1 MAATDYY
8 ASSHPPT
15 GQPAHDT
22 TTPTPTNTAP
32 SPYDNPLPALPGQHQ
47 QHHQPPP
54 AAYPAVSPVAS
65 PFDDQAYP
73 PYQSNSNTHSSG
85 ALGGYPDSSYHG
97 ANTQYGGHNS
107 NYGTPPPGQ
116 PDPFTDQNAIPMQ
129 THPKMDGSP
138 PRYHTDPEGMYPQPE
153 KRRRKKKKG
162 WFSGRVTWVVYT
174 LTLVQIGVFV
184 GELIKNGILT
194 GSPIQTKP
202 NFNIMIGPS
211 PYVLINMGARFTPCM
226 HNIKQVIDNDVQAW
240 PCPNTT
246 SLDAGSLTCSLNEL
260 CGMSGIPDQTGVE
273 SFADRSHEPNQWYR
287 FIVPIF
293 LHAGIIHIGF
303 NMLLQLTLGRDMEK
317 EIGPLRFA
325 VVYFSAGIFGFV
337 LGGNYAADGI
347 TSVGASG
354 SLFGILALTLLDLF
368 YNWSS
373 RRSPVK
379 DLLFILLDVAI
390 AFVLGLLPG
399 LDNFSH
405 IGGFC
410 MGIVL
415 GICLLHSPQAL
426 RERTGSDDPPYTT
439 VDTQPLT
446 TSPSLSAPAG
456 SSAALTKFAKQPVGF
471 FKGRKPLWWAWWLVR
486 AGTLVAAFIGFVLLL
501 RNFYEWRN
509 TCSWCKHLTCL
520 VRLSFP
526 LCSLPLPVFTRHVA
540 NLLLAQPVTTNGVN
554 WCDIGGLNL
563 TSSGG
568 NTKRD
573 FVNLATFAAEAVGF
587 VS

>member
-1 MAATDYY
+1 MAANDYY
-8 ASSHPPT
+8 NSSYPPT
-15 GQPAHDT
+15 GPATGHAT
-22 TTPTPTNTAP
+22 
-32 SPYDNPLPALPGQHQ
+32 SPFDRTDAPLPPVPGKQSQHV
-47 QHHQPPP
+47 
-54 AAYPAVSPVAS
+54 VSPVSS
-65 PFDDQAYP
+65 PFNDNSYP
-73 PYQSNSNTHSSG
+73 PYPSNGNDATHSSG
-85 ALGGYPDSSYHG
+85 ALGGYPDTSYHG
-97 ANTQYGGHNS
+97 PPQYAQNTFASPYDTPPAHGHN
-107 NYGTPPPGQ
+107 
-116 PDPFTDQNAIPMQ
+116 DPFADQNAIPLQ
-129 THPKMDGSP
+129 NKMSGMSTQP
-138 PRYHTDPEGMYPQPE
+138 LAYHADPERMYPAPE
-153 KRRRKKKKG
+153 KKRRKHKKKEG
-162 WFSGRVTWVVYT
+162 WFSGRITWVVYI
-174 LTLVQIGVFV
+174 LTTVQIGVFV

-226 HNIKQVIDNDVQAW
+226 HNIEKVIDNRVTSW

-246 SLDAGSLTCSLNEL
+246 SLDASSLTCSLDEL
-260 CGMSGIPDQTGVE
+260 CGLGGVPDQSGVTD
-273 SFADRSHEPNQWYR
+273 FKDRSHEPDQWYR
-287 FIVPIF
+287 FIIPMF

-317 EIGPLRFA
+317 EIGPIRFSL
-325 VVYFSAGIFGFV
+325 VYFSAGIFGFV

-379 DLLFILLDVAI
+379 DLLFLLLDIAI

-405 IGGFC
+405 IGGFL

-426 RERTGSDDPPYTT
+426 RERTGEDEPPYTT
-439 VDTQPLT
+439 VSNPIHDPQTDPAHPPMA
-446 TSPSLSAPAG
+446 SKNPVVGLSQ
-456 SSAALTKFAKQPVGF
+456 FAKQPVSF
-471 FKGRKPLWWAWWLVR
+471 FKGRKPLWWAWWILR
-486 AGTLVAAFIGFVLLL
+486 AGGLVAAFVGFILLL

-520 VRLSFP
+520 V
-526 LCSLPLPVFTRHVA
+526 SLRYV
-540 NLLLAQPVTTNGVN
+540 
-554 WCDIGGLNL
+554 
-563 TSSGG
+563 SSD
-568 NTKRD
+568 R
-573 FVNLATFAAEAVGF
+573 ACY
-587 VS
+587 